1 MKNGNATRRRRGCA
15 GSSGIIVHIL
25 LSAVV
30 GSGGAEVMFM
40 VIFDLHRSSQ
50 YKVAGKDTNIEEK
63 DTSW

>member
-1 MKNGNATRRRRGCA
+1 MKSGNATRRRRGCA

-40 VIFDLHRSSQ
+40 VIFADLHR
-50 YKVAGKDTNIEEK
+50 YKMAGKDTNIEEK